1 MINLPQIDIIIPN
14 FNKGKYLR
22 ECLQSVINQTYKKW
36 KIYIV
41 DDCSTDNSREILI
54 DFKKEDRF
62 NITLFWTKTLVHH
75 TAAI

>member
-41 DDCSTDNSREILI
+41 DDCSTDNSRE
-54 DFKKEDRF
+54 DSYRF
-62 NITLFWTKTLVHH
+62 
-75 TAAI
+75 